1 VLGGVTIYQTMLNSK
16 FKSVMLFKLS
26 SEKITELNRFIYSDS
41 KSIVVLTAV
50 QDVPSGAV
58 FEEKSSLEILLEEL
72 EKAG

>member
-1 VLGGVTIYQTMLNSK
+1 
-16 FKSVMLFKLS
+16 MLFKLS